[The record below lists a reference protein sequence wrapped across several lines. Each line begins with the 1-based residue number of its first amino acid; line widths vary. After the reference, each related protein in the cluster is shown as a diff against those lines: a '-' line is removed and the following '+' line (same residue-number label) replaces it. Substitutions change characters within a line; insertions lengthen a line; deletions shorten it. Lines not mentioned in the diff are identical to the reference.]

1 MTEQSKIQNR
11 KSKIK
16 NGQDS
21 AQRAGESGSG
31 DPMTHNPKS
40 AIENPKSEDSAERIG
55 AGGSGHQMTVLSN
68 EC

>member
-31 DPMTHNPKS
+31 DPMT
-40 AIENPKSEDSAERIG
+40 A
-55 AGGSGHQMTVLSN
+55 LSN
-68 EC
+68 EF